1 MSKQYALRGDGGIT
15 RTIDGA
21 SIPADPRNSDYRA
34 FQAWLAA
41 GNTPDPVP
49 PTLNE
54 GVDDLGFGPTILQLF
69 GG

>member
-1 MSKQYALRGDGGIT
+1 MSKQYALRGDGNIS

-21 SIPADPRNSDYRA
+21 IIPIDVHNADYRA
-34 FQAWLAA
+34 FQAWLVA

-54 GVDDLGFGPTILQLF
+54 GIDDLGFGPSILQLF